1 MNLEFSRVNLDE
13 RQIRQKQDEDQTKKH
28 HENED
33 QTMKNQADEDQ
44 AKEGG

>member
-1 MNLEFSRVNLDE
+1 MNLEISNINLDE
-13 RQIRQKQDEDQTKKH
+13 RQIRQKQDEDQAKKH

-33 QTMKNQADEDQ
+33 QAMENQADEDQ